1 MNKLTQALMEE
12 LTVEY
17 VKVGPLQIPE
27 SVVISWVI
35 MVLVVLGSILL
46 TRNLKVD
53 HISKRQAV
61 LEMAYTA
68 GKNFF
73 EGLLGKEG
81 ACYVPYL
88 MTVAIYIACSNLIG
102 VFGVKPPTKD
112 LDVTAALA
120 LMSIVLIE
128 GSGIR
133 ARGGVGF
140 LKSLAAPT
148 PVMTPM
154 NILETTTVKIDN
166 DFFFTFKDSD
176 LKIAVPKR
184 YYSVVS
190 DGFRCKMGVRP
201 MDVLVGGA
209 DSQGTPEKITTF
221 ENLGD
226 ERRIGISVGES
237 LLMLITSDETRY
249 HAGDVIKLEVRGDK
263 THLFDLETGAR
274 IKEK

>member
-1 MNKLTQALMEE
+1 MIAEKNGI
-12 LTVEY
+12 TVDTRTAAPAR
-17 VKVGPLQIPE
+17 KMIKCPQKTGINLNLQE
-27 SVVISWVI
+27 
-35 MVLVVLGSILL
+35 
-46 TRNLKVD
+46 D
-53 HISKRQAV
+53 RQRDRRT
-61 LEMAYTA
+61 L
-68 GKNFF
+68 
-73 EGLLGKEG
+73 
-81 ACYVPYL
+81 
-88 MTVAIYIACSNLIG
+88 LIG
-102 VFGVKPPTKD
+102 ILAIAALVTVVVNFGV
-112 LDVTAALA
+112 LQQY
-120 LMSIVLIE
+120 
-128 GSGIR
+128 G
-133 ARGGVGF
+133 
-140 LKSLAAPT
+140 T
-148 PVMTPM
+148 PAEVYDDPVNEFVASFIGDPPM

-237 LLMLITSDETRY
+237 LLMLIPSDETRY

>member
-1 MNKLTQALMEE
+1 MNIARAIIREPELLLMDE
-12 LTVEY
+12 
-17 VKVGPLQIPE
+17 PL
-27 SVVISWVI
+27 SH
-35 MVLVVLGSILL
+35 LDG
-46 TRNLKVD
+46 KA
-53 HISKRQAV
+53 RQAMRTEIKRLIHKIKCTTV
-61 LEMAYTA
+61 YVTHDQLEAMSLAD
-68 GKNFF
+68 K
-73 EGLLGKEG
+73 
-81 ACYVPYL
+81 
-88 MTVAIYIACSNLIG
+88 IAVIN
-102 VFGVKPPTKD
+102 FGV
-112 LDVTAALA
+112 LQQY
-120 LMSIVLIE
+120 
-128 GSGIR
+128 G
-133 ARGGVGF
+133 
-140 LKSLAAPT
+140 T
-148 PVMTPM
+148 PAEVYDDPVNEFVASFIGDPPM